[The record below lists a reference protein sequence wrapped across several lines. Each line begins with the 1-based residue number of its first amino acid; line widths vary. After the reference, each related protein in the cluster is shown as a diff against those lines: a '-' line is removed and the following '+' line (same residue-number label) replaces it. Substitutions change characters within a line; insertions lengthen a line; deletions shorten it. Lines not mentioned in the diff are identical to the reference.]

1 MKTDIAFV
9 CDNVE
14 VTTSAGRINAQMYG
28 VYKLDVMGSVLDIM
42 SADEVLEAID
52 YDKIVDYLEK
62 NYDIEKIKRIG

>member
-14 VTTSAGRINAQMYG
+14 VTTSAGRIYAQMYG
-28 VYKLDVMGSVLDIM
+28 VYRSDVIESVLDVM

-52 YDKIVDYLEK
+52 YDNIIDYLENK
-62 NYDIEKIKRIG
+62 YDIEKIKRNA